1 MLAASFKHLKKP
13 KVQALPFS
21 QLLVVLAPLHTPLVL
36 VPPKHTH
43 RSAAQV
49 AAAVQVTLL

>member
-13 KVQALPFS
+13 KVQCLPFS
-21 QLLVVLAPLHTPLVL
+21 QSLVVLAPVQVPDVL
-36 VPPKHTH
+36 VPPKHAH

>member
-13 KVQALPFS
+13 NVQAFPFS
-21 QLLVVLAPLHTPLVL
+21 QSLVVLAPLHTPAVL